1 MNKSDILNFIQ
12 TSPTPVTKR
21 EISDAFHIKGTEF
34 RIELKKILRELEKEQ
49 LIAKK
54 PGGAYGSPEG
64 LDEIMVVEVTEIDID
79 GDVFA
84 RPVTWDKNTPP
95 PRIEM
100 VPDNK
105 GHPALKPGDRV
116 LARLNRLSDK
126 VYQGRTVR
134 RMDEERGRI
143 MGMVQLKKGGA
154 ILIPTN
160 KKAKNDFEIAH
171 GELKGAK
178 DGDLAIGQIQP
189 TRGLRKKVRI
199 IEVLGRRDDPKAISL
214 ISLSEAGLRES
225 FPEKVIKE
233 TEGMDVPDLK
243 GREDLRN
250 IPLVT
255 IDGLDARDFDD
266 AVFAEKTDEGFH
278 LIVAIADVAYYVR
291 PYSALDSEAQHR
303 GNSTYFPDRVVPM
316 LPEALSNELCSL
328 KPKVNRA
335 CLAVH
340 MYIDKNGKLLRHKF
354 VRGIMRSTARLVYE
368 QVQAAYNGLPDDI
381 TGPLLEPVI
390 KPLYEAFT
398 ILDTARRERGAL
410 ELDLPERQVI
420 IDDKGNMTGVRL
432 RTRVDAHKLIEE
444 FMILANVAAAQA
456 LESRN
461 APCVYRIHD
470 RPSADKLDSAREF
483 VESFGLSLPK
493 GQVTQ
498 PRQINH
504 LLMKAKELPYSHL
517 ISTVILR
524 TQAQAIYHP
533 ENIGH
538 FGLALTKY
546 AHFTSPIRRY
556 ADLLVHR
563 SLIRAYS
570 LGPGGLDE
578 GEAARLEQICDEIS
592 QSERRSMEAE
602 RNSVDRF
609 TAAYL
614 SDRIGAEFEG
624 TITGVT
630 RFGLFVDLKDNGA
643 SGIVPMRSL
652 PQDYYIH
659 DEKTHA
665 LVGRRSGRVFRL
677 GAPVTVML
685 MEADGLTGGTV
696 LELIGH
702 ERGADIPGVQFK
714 TPRFTPEKGR
724 KNDRNGPRGPKK
736 YGKKGFKLG
745 PKHRR

>member
-233 TEGMDVPDLK
+233 T
-243 GREDLRN
+243 R
-250 IPLVT
+250 
-255 IDGLDARDFDD
+255 
-266 AVFAEKTDEGFH
+266 
-278 LIVAIADVAYYVR
+278 
-291 PYSALDSEAQHR
+291 
-303 GNSTYFPDRVVPM
+303 
-316 LPEALSNELCSL
+316 
-328 KPKVNRA
+328 
-335 CLAVH
+335 
-340 MYIDKNGKLLRHKF
+340 
-354 VRGIMRSTARLVYE
+354 
-368 QVQAAYNGLPDDI
+368 
-381 TGPLLEPVI
+381 
-390 KPLYEAFT
+390 
-398 ILDTARRERGAL
+398 
-410 ELDLPERQVI
+410 
-420 IDDKGNMTGVRL
+420 
-432 RTRVDAHKLIEE
+432 
-444 FMILANVAAAQA
+444 
-456 LESRN
+456 
-461 APCVYRIHD
+461 
-470 RPSADKLDSAREF
+470 
-483 VESFGLSLPK
+483 
-493 GQVTQ
+493 
-498 PRQINH
+498 
-504 LLMKAKELPYSHL
+504 
-517 ISTVILR
+517 
-524 TQAQAIYHP
+524 
-533 ENIGH
+533 
-538 FGLALTKY
+538 
-546 AHFTSPIRRY
+546 
-556 ADLLVHR
+556 
-563 SLIRAYS
+563 
-570 LGPGGLDE
+570 
-578 GEAARLEQICDEIS
+578 
-592 QSERRSMEAE
+592 
-602 RNSVDRF
+602 
-609 TAAYL
+609 
-614 SDRIGAEFEG
+614 
-624 TITGVT
+624 
-630 RFGLFVDLKDNGA
+630 
-643 SGIVPMRSL
+643 
-652 PQDYYIH
+652 
-659 DEKTHA
+659 
-665 LVGRRSGRVFRL
+665 
-677 GAPVTVML
+677 
-685 MEADGLTGGTV
+685 
-696 LELIGH
+696 
-702 ERGADIPGVQFK
+702 
-714 TPRFTPEKGR
+714 
-724 KNDRNGPRGPKK
+724 
-736 YGKKGFKLG
+736 
-745 PKHRR
+745 